1 MPYFALFYDT
11 VDDYVAR
18 RAQFRA
24 QHLEKAREAYAR
36 GELILAGA
44 LADPVD
50 RALLVFR
57 TPDQQAVEEF
67 ARHDPVRHP
76 GARAKLGGPP
86 VERRDRQRSGGAG
99 TAATGAGRPMI
110 ARVWTARA
118 ASGQAAPYAAHL
130 RGVVLPAIEQ
140 LAGYEGATVLQR
152 QDGDDIEIVVMTWWR
167 SLEDVRAFA
176 GDEPVR
182 AVVADAA
189 QALLARFDREVRHFD
204 VALDTRPSGSPGAP
218 PR

>member
-57 TPDQQAVEEF
+57 TPDQETVEEF
-67 ARHDPVRHP
+67 ARHDPYVTQGLVRRWEVRP
-76 GARAKLGGPP
+76 WNVVIGNDPAEPGPP
-86 VERRDRQRSGGAG
+86 PPAP
-99 TAATGAGRPMI
+99 AGR
-110 ARVWTARA
+110 
-118 ASGQAAPYAAHL
+118 
-130 RGVVLPAIEQ
+130 
-140 LAGYEGATVLQR
+140 
-152 QDGDDIEIVVMTWWR
+152 
-167 SLEDVRAFA
+167 
-176 GDEPVR
+176 
-182 AVVADAA
+182 
-189 QALLARFDREVRHFD
+189 
-204 VALDTRPSGSPGAP
+204 
-218 PR
+218 